1 MSGTPPSPIPGSD
14 GALRYFGFQVDLL
27 LIHGGA
33 SIGSLHQTNIWRTD
47 MSILDSL
54 NLSEV
59 SKKSES
65 ATPLMAQRRKMIVA
79 LDEQIAGAQAE
90 LQGQHYVRNVVKK
103 VVNAE
108 TGLKH
113 RINAERPLRKFWW
126 KSSSGI
132 LLELRFAGRPLLLA
146 NKPSV
151 VVGDPSNLVPILE
164 QVRAAVAAGE
174 LDDALRAA
182 AEGRKRPGK
191 KTGRPVGNG
200 PQVQPITA
208 DHTSTPQAKSVVKS
222 MK

>member
-1 MSGTPPSPIPGSD
+1 
-14 GALRYFGFQVDLL
+14 
-27 LIHGGA
+27 
-33 SIGSLHQTNIWRTD
+33 

-59 SKKSES
+59 SKRFES
-65 ATPLMAQRRKMIVA
+65 ATPQMAQRRKMIVA

-90 LQGQHYVRNVVKK
+90 LQGQQHVRNVVKT
-103 VVNAE
+103 VVNAD
-108 TGLKH
+108 TGLKQ
-113 RINAERPLRKFWW
+113 RITAERPLRKFWW
-126 KSSSGI
+126 KSSAGI

-200 PQVQPITA
+200 AQVPPITA
-208 DHTSTPQAKSVVKS
+208 EQPSTSPAKSVVKPI
-222 MK
+222 K

>member
-1 MSGTPPSPIPGSD
+1 
-14 GALRYFGFQVDLL
+14 
-27 LIHGGA
+27 
-33 SIGSLHQTNIWRTD
+33 

-59 SKKSES
+59 SKRFES
-65 ATPLMAQRRKMIVA
+65 ATPQMAQRRKMIVA

-90 LQGQHYVRNVVKK
+90 LQGQQHVRNVVKT
-103 VVNAE
+103 VVNAD
-108 TGLKH
+108 TGLKQ
-113 RINAERPLRKFWW
+113 RITAERPLRKFWW
-126 KSSSGI
+126 KSSAGI

-191 KTGRPVGNG
+191 KTGRPVGNSA
-200 PQVQPITA
+200 QVPPISAEQPS
-208 DHTSTPQAKSVVKS
+208 TSPAKSVVKPI
-222 MK
+222 K